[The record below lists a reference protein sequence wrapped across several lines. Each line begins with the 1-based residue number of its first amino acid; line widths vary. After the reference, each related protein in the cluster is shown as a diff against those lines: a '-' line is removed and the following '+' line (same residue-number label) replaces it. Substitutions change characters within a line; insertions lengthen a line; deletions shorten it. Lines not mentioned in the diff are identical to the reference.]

1 LIEETKMTIYKNP
14 FTPVF
19 GNEPPI
25 LAGRGK
31 MIDDVLRGL
40 RNAPGDPN
48 RVTLFTGPRGS
59 GKTVL
64 LARITSEAESIGWIS
79 ASASASPRLL
89 DELIEQIDKRAVNLL
104 PKKSAKK
111 LTGLQMYGMGA
122 TWEAAPERKLTWR
135 TQVENYL
142 DILDETN
149 TGLIFAIDE
158 ISAEH
163 ASLIEL
169 VATFQTFIMSKR
181 NVALIM
187 AGLPNKVTQLYM
199 HDSVSFLRRAFRR
212 DLGPVGMPDVRAA
225 IKKTVELTGRTIE
238 EKALVIASEKTEGF
252 PFLIQLIGYHAFNRS
267 NRKTV
272 TLADAKAGIHDAED
286 DMQNMI
292 LDATLFELS
301 QKDKAYL
308 NAMLEDEGAS
318 KTADIAA
325 RMGVS
330 ASYAGQYKRRLS
342 KLGIITGTRRG
353 EVDFVMPLMKRYM
366 RKLK

>member
-1 LIEETKMTIYKNP
+1 MTEETKMVIYKNP

-19 GNEPPI
+19 GNEPPV

-31 MIDDVLRGL
+31 MIDDVLNGL
-40 RNAPGDPN
+40 GNAPGDPN

-64 LARITSEAESIGWIS
+64 LSKIAAEAESIGWIS
-79 ASASASPRLL
+79 AGASASPRLL
-89 DELIEQIDKRAVNLL
+89 DEIIEQIDRRAASLL
-104 PKKSAKK
+104 PEKSAGK
-111 LTGLQMYGMGA
+111 LTGLQVHGTGFTREMPA
-122 TWEAAPERKLTWR
+122 EKKLTWR
-135 TQVENYL
+135 AQIENYL
-142 DILDETN
+142 DIFDETD

-169 VATFQTFIMSKR
+169 VSTFQTFIMGKR

-187 AGLPNKVTQLYM
+187 GGLPNKVMQLYQ

-212 DLGPVGMPDVRAA
+212 DLGPVSMPDVRAA
-225 IKKTVELTGRTIE
+225 IKKTVELTGRKIE
-238 EKALVIASEKTEGF
+238 EKALVAASESTEGF

-267 NRKTV
+267 NMKVV
-272 TLADAKAGIHDAED
+272 TLADAKAGIQDAEE
-286 DMQNMI
+286 DMQNMV

-301 QKDKAYL
+301 PKDMAYL

-318 KTADIAA
+318 KTANIAA

-330 ASYAGQYKRRLS
+330 PSYAGQYKRRLS
-342 KLGIITGTRRG
+342 KLGIITEMRRG
-353 EVDFVMPLMKRYM
+353 EVDFVMPMMKRYM
-366 RKLK
+366 RKM

>member
-1 LIEETKMTIYKNP
+1 M
-14 FTPVF
+14 F

-31 MIDDVLRGL
+31 MIDDVLNGL

-64 LARITSEAESIGWIS
+64 LARIASEAESIGWIS

-89 DELIEQIDKRAVNLL
+89 DELIEQIERRAANLL
-104 PKKSAKK
+104 PKKSVGK
-111 LTGLQMYGMGA
+111 LTGLQVYGTGF
-122 TWEAAPERKLTWR
+122 TREISPERELTWR
-135 TQVENYL
+135 TRVENHL
-142 DILDETN
+142 DIFDETG
-149 TGLIFAIDE
+149 TGLIFVIDE

-169 VATFQTFIMSKR
+169 ISTFQAFIMAKR

-187 AGLPNKVTQLYM
+187 AGLPNKVMQLYQ

-212 DLGPVGMPDVRAA
+212 NLGPVSMPDVRAA
-225 IKKTVELTGRTIE
+225 IKKTVELTGREIE
-238 EKALVIASEKTEGF
+238 ARALSAASEKTEGF

-267 NRKTV
+267 NRKTI
-272 TLADAKAGIHDAED
+272 TLADAKAGIRDAEE

-292 LDATLFELS
+292 LDATMFELS
-301 QKDKAYL
+301 SKDREYL

-318 KTADIAA
+318 RTADIAA

-330 ASYAGQYKRRLS
+330 ASYAGQYKRRLA
-342 KLGIITGTRRG
+342 KLGVITETRRG
-353 EVDFVMPLMKRYM
+353 EVDFVMPMMKRYM
-366 RKLK
+366 RKQQ